1 MNNKDFIAELAKASN
16 LTVKEASEMSEGIV
30 QILAEQLC
38 NDSDVNIQSFG
49 FFEVKKKNERV
60 VVSPITRQRMLVPPK
75 LTLSFKPNAAIKDK
89 FK

>member
-16 LTVKEASEMSEGIV
+16 LTAKEASEMSEGIV

-49 FFEVKKKNERV
+49 SFEVKKKNERV

>member
-16 LTVKEASEMSEGIV
+16 LTSKEASEMSEGIV

-49 FFEVKKKNERV
+49 SFEVKKKNERV

>member
-1 MNNKDFIAELAKASN
+1 MNNKDFIAELAKASD

-49 FFEVKKKNERV
+49 SFEVKKKNERV